1 MSPRSTRAAVG
12 ALVAALLV
20 VAASA
25 LPSVAAGPTC
35 GPGATPT
42 VVTAAP
48 SGGRP
53 QPSVTTLADGRTLTP
68 TCQLVP
74 PTPQRGPRIAPADTV
89 GGPRLAASGLVLD
102 APRGTP
108 APPAVTDVSWL
119 VADLDTG
126 QVLAA
131 KSPHALLAPASTIKT
146 LLSLVALPAL
156 PPTKVVRASAADVA
170 AEGTRVGLV
179 QGAPYTVDQLFLGLV
194 MVSGNDTAY
203 ALADALGG
211 RARTVSLMNAAAGR
225 LGAWDTRVVD
235 PSGLDAA
242 GQRSSA
248 YDLALFGRAVM
259 RQSRFRAYAATT
271 ATTFPGGIDPTGK
284 VFAPFAIQNHNTLL
298 ANYPGAFGVKNGYTT
313 QARHTF
319 IGAARRGGHTLLVTE
334 MGGVTVPSWK
344 PTAALLDWAFAHRA
358 ALRPVG
364 TLVAAGT
371 PRPAELTAATST
383 PTTGPSVSPGS
394 TPTAAVDAAGAPAG
408 PPPPGGEPNAVAA
421 LSSPVTY
428 GALAAVLLA
437 VGAGLAGSRRRTRRP
452 APTPD

>member
-1 MSPRSTRAAVG
+1 MSPRTARAAVG
-12 ALVAALLV
+12 ALVVALLG
-20 VAASA
+20 VAATA
-25 LPSVAAGPTC
+25 AQGVAAGPTC

-42 VVTAAP
+42 AVTAHP
-48 SGGRP
+48 TPGRP
-53 QPSVTTLADGRTLTP
+53 QPAPGVV
-68 TCQLVP
+68 CQLVP

-89 GGPRLAASGLVLD
+89 GGPRLAASGLVVD
-102 APRGTP
+102 AAHGTP

-156 PPTKVVRASAADVA
+156 PPTKVVRATAADVA

-179 QGAPYTVDQLFLGLV
+179 QGATYSVDQLFLGLV

-211 RARTVSLMNAAAGR
+211 RARTVSLMNAEAGR

-248 YDLALFGRAVM
+248 YDLALFGRAVL
-259 RQSRFRAYAATT
+259 RQSRFRAYATT
-271 ATTFPGGIDPTGK
+271 RAMTFPGGTDPTGK
-284 VFAPFAIQNHNTLL
+284 VFPPFAIQNHNTLL
-298 ANYPGAFGVKNGYTT
+298 ENYAGAFGVKNGYTT

-334 MGGVTVPSWK
+334 MGGVSVPSWQ
-344 PTAALLDWAFAHRA
+344 PTAQLLDWAFAHRA
-358 ALRPVG
+358 ALHPVG
-364 TLVAAGT
+364 TLVGPGT

-383 PTTGPSVSPGS
+383 PTEGGAALPPTGS
-394 TPTAAVDAAGAPAG
+394 TGSPVPAVASDVAGDIA
-408 PPPPGGEPNAVAA
+408 PGGQPSLLRS

-428 GALAAVLLA
+428 GALAAFLLA
-437 VGAGLAGSRRRTRRP
+437 VAVGLATTRRRPRRP
-452 APTPD
+452 TPTSD